1 MEGCFSRAAIANDA
15 LRRRIAGVQRTALCC
30 EREGSAVPA
39 SVLSSIPSPARLC
52 QSKVFSRHHRGA
64 HGSAGGRARAEWN
77 HLSLMM
83 VAWEN
88 ETRRDEGNATY
99 CQTSNPSLSNS
110 TSTTS
115 EDKWKCVVR
124 VWGEKKE
131 KAAGRA
137 GDVCSSVRSFAVTR
151 ADPALRKAFRGA
163 NQTANARNHNAPG
176 TGAQKWVF
184 RPSASSLEAS
194 CLPHHTA

>member
-1 MEGCFSRAAIANDA
+1 MR
-15 LRRRIAGVQRTALCC
+15 QR
-30 EREGSAVPA
+30 
-39 SVLSSIPSPARLC
+39 
-52 QSKVFSRHHRGA
+52 
-64 HGSAGGRARAEWN
+64 GR
-77 HLSLMM
+77 
-83 VAWEN
+83 

-163 NQTANARNHNAPG
+163 NRKCTQRPG

-184 RPSASSLEAS
+184 RLSASSLEAS